1 MNVALE
7 RYAVPIV
14 SEETVRLIA
23 SRFDLPFP
31 LSVER
36 LPDIGINNAIFA
48 LGENLILRVA
58 RNNSEIFASV
68 RKEALVVP
76 LVRQIGFCTPE
87 LLAFDDTLELL
98 PTPFEVFDQAIG
110 QTLGL
115 LDLPLSSTGIV
126 WREVGR
132 NVARLHAGIDDKGP
146 IAALPVASVESA
158 NPEDLANAGYFT
170 KAEANWFA
178 TWLERLDN
186 LSGSSQARRFVHA
199 DLQATNIIVS
209 YQPGDGAASFVALLD
224 WGASGWGDAAADLA
238 GVPTRALPYVVNGY
252 NEVAGMDDCLAARV
266 MACDVRA
273 TLASAMRRPKPGQSW
288 AERPLSRLIDLFRFG
303 LEQQSGAWRLLLA
316 PM

>member
-58 RNNSEIFASV
+58 RNDSEIFASV

-76 LVRQIGFCTPE
+76 LVRQIGVCTPE

-98 PTPFEVFDQAIG
+98 PTPFGVFDRAAG

-115 LDLPLSSTGIV
+115 LDSPLSSTGIV

-132 NVARLHAGIDDKGP
+132 NVARLHAGIDDNG
-146 IAALPVASVESA
+146 AVAELPVASVESA
-158 NPEDLANAGYFT
+158 NPEDLDIAGYFT
-170 KAEANWFA
+170 RAEANWF
-178 TWLERLDN
+178 TIWLERLDN

-209 YQPGDGAASFVALLD
+209 RHPGEDAASFVALLD

-238 GVPTRALPYVVNGY
+238 GVPTRALPCVVDGY

-266 MACDVRA
+266 MACHVRA

-288 AERPLSRLIDLFRFG
+288 AERPLSRLVDLFRFG
-303 LEQQSGAWRLLLA
+303 LEQQVGAWRLLA